1 MHTIAISRAT
11 LHDWVGRAL
20 TDEEVARIYSA
31 LPHSSVPEAV
41 ATIAA
46 NLTPQPS
53 CEHPLEDFT
62 LVEDGY
68 QRTWYTEIDEDEKV
82 IRASFSGTSDWS
94 DEGVGGEYLQCGTC
108 SSTRPVPDDYEI
120 DWR

>member
-1 MHTIAISRAT
+1 MDLITITRGT
-11 LHDWVGRAL
+11 LQDWVGRRL
-20 TDEEVARIYSA
+20 TDEEVERIFTA
-31 LPHSSVPEAV
+31 LPHSSVPEAI

-46 NLTPQPS
+46 NLTPRQ
-53 CEHPLEDFT
+53 CEHPLEEFS

-68 QRTWYTEIDEDEKV
+68 QRSWYTEVDEDTKT
-82 IRASFSGTSDWS
+82 IRASFGGSSDWS
-94 DEGVGGEYLQCGTC
+94 EEGTGGEYLQCGMC